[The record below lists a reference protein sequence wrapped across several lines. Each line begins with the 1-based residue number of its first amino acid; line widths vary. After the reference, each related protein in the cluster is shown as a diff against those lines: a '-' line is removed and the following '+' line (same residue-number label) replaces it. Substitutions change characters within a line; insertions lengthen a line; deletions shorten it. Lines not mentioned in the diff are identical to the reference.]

1 MAPWCVCCIS
11 HFPAAAEKKPQKS
24 KNAASG
30 SVGLRPN
37 AAESADK
44 NDHRHVVGNGI
55 FAYIWLIFMV
65 NVGKYTIHGLFGFC
79 FLSANRLFRRRS
91 DMAWFMMI
99 QQFFSNLITFS
110 IRCIRQRRN
119 IRNTKVW
126 LEQKVAFAYIYI
138 HILYIY
144 IVSTLACG
152 FGIDTLINQTF
163 FW

>member
-1 MAPWCVCCIS
+1 MVYLPTFGW
-11 HFPAAAEKKPQKS
+11 F
-24 KNAASG
+24 
-30 SVGLRPN
+30 
-37 AAESADK
+37 
-44 NDHRHVVGNGI
+44 
-55 FAYIWLIFMV
+55 LIMV

-138 HILYIY
+138 YIY
-144 IVSTLACG
+144 IYCFHSCLWFRNRHFDKPNVFLTIKSHLSGNIDQYSYHIYFSAC
-152 FGIDTLINQTF
+152 F
-163 FW
+163 FAIFCLSNLSSYCNLRGDLVLKWVTV